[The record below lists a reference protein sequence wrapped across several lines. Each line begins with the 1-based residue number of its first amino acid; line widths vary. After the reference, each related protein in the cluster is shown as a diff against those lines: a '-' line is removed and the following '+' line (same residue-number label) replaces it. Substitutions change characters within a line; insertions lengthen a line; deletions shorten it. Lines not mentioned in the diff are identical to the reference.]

1 MNILIISD
9 THTDSITKLPM
20 SVRDEA
26 GKADAVIHAGD
37 VVGFKVIHDLK
48 HINPNVYAVK
58 GNMDPAL
65 GEDYLPIKQV
75 IEIEGVKIGISH
87 GEGSPHGI
95 ENRLLYTFEE
105 DNVDIII
112 FGHTHKPFWGVIGGV
127 HFLNP
132 GSPTNKRS
140 EQYHTYAV
148 LTVED
153 GKFHAEIKR
162 V

>member
-1 MNILIISD
+1 MNLLIISD
-9 THTDSITKLPM
+9 THTDSITKLPT
-20 SVRDEA
+20 VIRDEA
-26 GKADAVIHAGD
+26 KKADAIIHAGD

-65 GEDYLPIKQV
+65 GEDYLPIKHV
-75 IEIEGVKIGISH
+75 IELEGVRIGISH
-87 GEGSPHGI
+87 GDGSPHGI
-95 ENRLLYTFEE
+95 ENRLLYMFED

-112 FGHTHKPFWGVIGGV
+112 FGHTHRPFWGVIGDV

-140 EQYHTYAV
+140 EPHHTYAI
-148 LTVED
+148 LNIED

>member
-1 MNILIISD
+1 
-9 THTDSITKLPM
+9 
-20 SVRDEA
+20 
-26 GKADAVIHAGD
+26 
-37 VVGFKVIHDLK
+37 
-48 HINPNVYAVK
+48 
-58 GNMDPAL
+58 MDPAL

-140 EQYHTYAV
+140 EQFHTYAV